1 MRMNPFCLTCLIQS
15 QELQIRNFED
25 EEKKLRYMKEIL
37 GYLSASDPD
46 ASAPA
51 LVKSISRI
59 YENYWGKKDGMEEAK
74 KEFNDFLLS
83 MEKDLEAQIRT
94 HNDPVEAALCFA
106 RTGNYIDYSA
116 VKDVSREKLLELF
129 EEQEKDGLDQTEYT
143 YFRQELTHA
152 STLVYLADNCGEI
165 VLDKIAIRIIKEQFP
180 HLNITVIVRGAPVVN
195 DVDLDA
201 AYYVGLDKTASVM
214 DNGSEIAGT
223 VLSDI
228 SPAARKEL
236 ENADLI
242 IAKGQGNFETLH
254 GCGLN
259 IYYLFLCK
267 CDWFMRRFAAE
278 RFQGMLINEKR
289 IPAERQ

>member
-51 LVKSISRI
+51 LVESISRI

-129 EEQEKDGLDQTEYT
+129 EEQEKDGLDQTEYA

-165 VLDKIAIRIIKEQFP
+165 VLDKIAIRILKERFP

-201 AYYVGLDKTASVM
+201 AYYVGLDKTASVI

-278 RFQGMLINEKR
+278 RFQGMLINENR

>member
-1 MRMNPFCLTCLIQS
+1 M
-15 QELQIRNFED
+15 
-25 EEKKLRYMKEIL
+25 
-37 GYLSASDPD
+37 
-46 ASAPA
+46 
-51 LVKSISRI
+51 
-59 YENYWGKKDGMEEAK
+59 
-74 KEFNDFLLS
+74 
-83 MEKDLEAQIRT
+83 
-94 HNDPVEAALCFA
+94 
-106 RTGNYIDYSA
+106 
-116 VKDVSREKLLELF
+116 
-129 EEQEKDGLDQTEYT
+129 
-143 YFRQELTHA
+143 
-152 STLVYLADNCGEI
+152 
-165 VLDKIAIRIIKEQFP
+165 
-180 HLNITVIVRGAPVVN
+180 
-195 DVDLDA
+195 
-201 AYYVGLDKTASVM
+201 GLDKTASVI

-289 IPAERQ
+289 IPAEQQ